1 MRTIKDRLS
10 EPSTWAGFATIA
22 LALGQMYPPLAPIV
36 HSVAPLLGGI
46 SVVLREQS

>member
-1 MRTIKDRLS
+1 MRKIRDRLN

-22 LALGQMYPPLAPIV
+22 LALGQMMPAFAPIA
-36 HSVAPLLGGI
+36 HSIAPLLGGI